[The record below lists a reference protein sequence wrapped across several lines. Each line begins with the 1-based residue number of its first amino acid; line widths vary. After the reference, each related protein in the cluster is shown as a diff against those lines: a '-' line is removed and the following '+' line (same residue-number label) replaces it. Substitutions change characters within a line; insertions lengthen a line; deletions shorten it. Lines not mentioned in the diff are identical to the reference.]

1 MLSCP
6 YLTSI
11 ISYSVWVNVIPP
23 DGVPRRFAA
32 TPGESLLDVL
42 QRNRTPGIY
51 ADCGG
56 GDLEHTFAPYQVPFD
71 YYSAGVSC
79 AQCHVII
86 SDPFLEKTNPMPS
99 TETRALDRAGSAQAA
114 GSRLACC
121 VQIRPELNE
130 MICVV
135 ADNKTSDGDWFSGR
149 DPSAF

>member
-1 MLSCP
+1 MTIHFAC
-6 YLTSI
+6 
-11 ISYSVWVNVIPP
+11 SVWVNVIPP
-23 DGVPRRFAA
+23 DGVPRRYAA
-32 TPGESLLDVL
+32 NSGESLLDVL
-42 QRNRTPGIY
+42 QRHRTPGIF

-56 GDLEHTFAPYQVPFD
+56 GDQEHTFAPYQVPFD

-86 SDPFLEKTNPMPS
+86 SEPFSEKANAKPS

-135 ADNKTSDGDWFSGR
+135 ADNKTADGDWFSGR
-149 DPSAF
+149 DSASF